1 MTSILSHYA
10 QKDTREEAIKLTG
23 FITQNGNAAVSP
35 PQVNQ
40 PAYGEINLQ
49 LSKSF
54 TLDARPLTIRND
66 DPVHPSFY
74 LINLYLS
81 STKPPKYRRNYEFD
95 LILTPP
101 LKGGGSPGTGLVLN
115 IFANKTDAYNN
126 TNPLFQFINLVS
138 IAANPP
144 YIFQTPQIL
153 TFKVVNN
160 SLHLK
165 ILPIG
170 LLPNF

>member
-1 MTSILSHYA
+1 MTSVLSHYA
-10 QKDTREEAIKLTG
+10 QTDTRQEAVILTG
-23 FITQNGNAAVSP
+23 YITQNGAAAVSP
-35 PQVNQ
+35 PQVDR

-49 LSKSF
+49 VSKTF

-66 DPVHPSFY
+66 DPLHPSVY

-81 STKPPKYRRNYEFD
+81 STKLIPNYEFD
-95 LILTPP
+95 LVLTPP
-101 LKGGGSPGTGLVLN
+101 LKGGGDPGTGLLFK

-126 TNPLFQFINLVS
+126 TNPIFQFINIVS

-144 YIFQTPQIL
+144 YIFQTPQLL

-160 SLHLK
+160 SLQLK

-170 LLPNF
+170 LLPYFS

>member
-1 MTSILSHYA
+1 MTSVLTKYA
-10 QKDTREEAIKLTG
+10 QTDTRQEAIKLTD

-40 PAYGEINLQ
+40 PAYGELNLQ

-66 DPVHPSFY
+66 DPAHPSFY

-81 STKPPKYRRNYEFD
+81 STKPPKYRTNYEFD

-101 LKGGGSPGTGLVLN
+101 LKGAVSYGTALLLN
-115 IFANKTDAYNN
+115 IFANKTDAYSN
-126 TNPLFQFINLVS
+126 TNPIFQFISLVL
-138 IAANPP
+138 IAGNP
-144 YIFQTPQIL
+144 YIFQTPQTL

-160 SLHLK
+160 SLQLK

-170 LLPNF
+170 LLPFI